1 MPRRYLGLLL
11 ILTLTPLAAK
21 DWRVAREKM
30 VHDLEVRKGI
40 HNDAVLRAMRETER
54 HRFVPENRLSY
65 AYDDHA
71 LAIGYGATISA
82 PHIVA
87 AMTEM
92 LDLHPTDRVL
102 EIGTGS
108 GYQAAI
114 LSHLSGEVYSI
125 EVVEPL
131 ARSAEQRLRDLN
143 YTNVTVHYG
152 DGYHGWM
159 EHAPFDKII
168 LTAAPP
174 ELPQALVA
182 QLKNG
187 GRLIAPVGAD
197 DQRLVIVDKDM
208 QGQVHQHTE
217 RQVAFV
223 PMVRGRHHTKLAQ
236 NRKAQSE
243 K

>member
-1 MPRRYLGLLL
+1 
-11 ILTLTPLAAK
+11 
-21 DWRVAREKM
+21 M
-30 VHDLEVRKGI
+30 VHDLEAHKGI
-40 HNDAVLRAMRETER
+40 HDEAVLRAMRETER
-54 HRFVPENRLSY
+54 QLFVPLDRLAD
-65 AYDDHA
+65 AYEDRA

-92 LDLHPTDRVL
+92 LELHPADRVL

-114 LSHLSGEVYSI
+114 LSRLAKEVYSI

-131 ARSAEQRLRDLN
+131 ARSAERRLRDLH
-143 YTNVTVHYG
+143 YTNVTVRYG
-152 DGYHGWM
+152 DGYHGWA
-159 EHAPFDKII
+159 EHGPFDKII

-174 ELPQALVA
+174 ELPQALVD

-197 DQRLVIVDKDM
+197 DQKLVIVDRDQ
-208 QGQVHQHTE
+208 QGQVHMSTE
-217 RQVAFV
+217 RSVAFV
-223 PMVRGRHHTKLAQ
+223 PMVRGRHVAK
-236 NRKAQSE
+236 RSKPV
-243 K
+243 KKKPV